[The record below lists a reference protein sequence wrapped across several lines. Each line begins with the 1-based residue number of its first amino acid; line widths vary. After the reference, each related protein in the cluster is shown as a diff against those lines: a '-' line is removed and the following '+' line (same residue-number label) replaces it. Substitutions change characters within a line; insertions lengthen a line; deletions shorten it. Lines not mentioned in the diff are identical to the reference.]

1 MARSARVTQC
11 IGHVT
16 TLIDAEAAAR
26 NRSASHHR
34 TEKLSSILLFEFW
47 GISSNPLW
55 KLIIDSYLGI
65 SLFHS
70 LIIILCLLN
79 ILRFLLV
86 IRRGFQIFLYAIYLN
101 IVLLLGISKSFV
113 IIQIFLII
121 GHYFIILLFNNLNK
135 YFK

>member
-34 TEKLSSILLFEFW
+34 TEKLSSILVFEFW
-47 GISSNPLW
+47 GISS

-65 SLFHS
+65 FLFHS

-101 IVLLLGISKSFV
+101 IVLLLGIKVS
-113 IIQIFLII
+113 
-121 GHYFIILLFNNLNK
+121 LLFKFFNNWTLL
-135 YFK
+135 YHPII

>member
-34 TEKLSSILLFEFW
+34 TEKLSSILVFEFW
-47 GISSNPLW
+47 GISS

-86 IRRGFQIFLYAIYLN
+86 IRRDFQIFLYAIYLN
-101 IVLLLGISKSFV
+101 IVLLLGIKVS
-113 IIQIFLII
+113 
-121 GHYFIILLFNNLNK
+121 LLFKFFNNWTLL
-135 YFK
+135 YHPII

>member
-34 TEKLSSILLFEFW
+34 TEKLSSILVFEFW
-47 GISSNPLW
+47 GISS

-65 SLFHS
+65 FLFHS

>member
-34 TEKLSSILLFEFW
+34 TEKLSSILVFEFW
-47 GISSNPLW
+47 GISS

-101 IVLLLGISKSFV
+101 IVLLLGIKVS
-113 IIQIFLII
+113 
-121 GHYFIILLFNNLNK
+121 LLFKFFNNWTLL
-135 YFK
+135 YHPII

>member
-34 TEKLSSILLFEFW
+34 TEKLSSILVFEFW
-47 GISSNPLW
+47 GISS

-65 SLFHS
+65 FLFHS

-86 IRRGFQIFLYAIYLN
+86 IRRDFQIFLYAIYLN
-101 IVLLLGISKSFV
+101 IVLLLGIKVS
-113 IIQIFLII
+113 
-121 GHYFIILLFNNLNK
+121 LLFKFFNNWTLL
-135 YFK
+135 YHPII

>member
-34 TEKLSSILLFEFW
+34 TEKLSSILVFGFW
-47 GISSNPLW
+47 GISS

-65 SLFHS
+65 FLFHS

-101 IVLLLGISKSFV
+101 IVLLLGIKVS
-113 IIQIFLII
+113 
-121 GHYFIILLFNNLNK
+121 LLFKFFNNWTLL
-135 YFK
+135 YHPII